1 MPTYVG
7 SNTQFLSIPLIS
19 FSMKG
24 QGNSCR
30 VEIDPP
36 VSNFEGDR
44 YINYQYSQ
52 IVKLKKTYEGT
63 VKYRIQLEGKSSEDL
78 TVDLCTQGQRLS
90 QNNWIIQGEIKIEK
104 EIDLEIFMSSK
115 DVGEK
120 SAFFYIE
127 VEDGEPVSFQ
137 AIANF
142 RGPIVRVIEPVVD
155 FGLIKVNTKS
165 LYRVN
170 VENTS
175 PIPAE
180 VIIKNTKNKKL
191 NFNSLAGLK
200 ETD

>member
-1 MPTYVG
+1 
-7 SNTQFLSIPLIS
+7 
-19 FSMKG
+19 
-24 QGNSCR
+24 
-30 VEIDPP
+30 
-36 VSNFEGDR
+36 
-44 YINYQYSQ
+44 
-52 IVKLKKTYEGT
+52 
-63 VKYRIQLEGKSSEDL
+63 LEGKSSEDL